1 MRDIPPELQARL
13 DSGATTLCRCWRVR
27 RRDGLVLGF
36 TDHDADLVFEGVTFR
51 AGSGMDAS
59 ALQSAT
65 GLAVDNAQASGALTD
80 AAISEA
86 DIRAGRFDDA
96 DIHQWIVDWSDVS
109 LRVLMFRGTF
119 GEIRRSDGAFE
130 VEVRGLAEKLNVSV
144 GRAILR
150 TCDCRLGDARCG
162 VELSTPAFSAE
173 AVAAEGSAGALV
185 VASGLEAFS
194 GGWFRDGTLTWLSG
208 SNSGRRVS
216 IKEDA
221 LRGDGDRLIRLR
233 EQAPLRIAAGDRFRI
248 VAGCDKSADSC
259 RAKFNNIIN
268 FRGFP
273 HLPGE
278 DWVTAYPKSGEI
290 HDGRSRT
297 RS

>member
-1 MRDIPPELQARL
+1 M
-13 DSGATTLCRCWRVR
+13 R

-80 AAISEA
+80 AAISET
-86 DIRAGRFDDA
+86 DIRAGRYDDA

-109 LRVLMFRGTF
+109 LRVLMFRGSF

-130 VEVRGLAEKLNVSV
+130 VEVRGLAEKLNVPV

-150 TCDCRLGDARCG
+150 TCDRRLGDARCG
-162 VELSTPAFSAE
+162 VDLSNPAFAAE
-173 AVAAEGSAGALV
+173 TVAVEGSAGGSV
-185 VASGLEAFS
+185 VATGLDAFS
-194 GGWFRDGTLTWLSG
+194 AGWFRDGTLTWLSG
-208 SNSGRRVS
+208 ANAGRRVS
-216 IKEDA
+216 IKEDV
-221 LRGDGDRLIRLR
+221 LREDGARLVRLR
-233 EQAPLRIAAGDRFRI
+233 EQAPVRIAAGDRFRI

-259 RAKFNNIIN
+259 RAKFDNIMN

-278 DWVTAYPKSGEI
+278 DWVTAYPKSGQI
-290 HDGRSRT
+290 HDGRSRS